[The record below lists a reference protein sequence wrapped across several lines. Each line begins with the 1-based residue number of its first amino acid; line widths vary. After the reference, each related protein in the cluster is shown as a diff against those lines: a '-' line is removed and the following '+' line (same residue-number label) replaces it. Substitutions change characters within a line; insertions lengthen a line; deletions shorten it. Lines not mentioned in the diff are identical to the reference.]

1 MGIHSHGHG
10 HHHANERTG
19 AVLRFSL
26 IATLIYIVLLVVMGY
41 RSHSLALF
49 SEAGHN
55 LSDFLALLLSWVA
68 IYFQSRP
75 PDSTRTYGYH
85 RAGVLAAFVNALTL
99 VGIAIFIFFEALE
112 RLRTPVD
119 VHAKTVVWVA
129 AIGVVLNGAIAG
141 MLWSTSRDVNI
152 RSAFIHQLGD
162 TLSTAAVIVG
172 GAVMIFTGM
181 TWIDPVLS
189 IGIAALVLWSSFDI
203 IRETLNILLEGTPRG
218 LKVADIVNEIK
229 AREGVLDV
237 HDLHVWSIGSEVHTL
252 SCHVLIADI
261 PLSESDSI
269 LRDVKRCLEERF
281 HIVHTTIQFEHA
293 GCETEH
299 ECVMPVHT
307 GHSHTHSH

>member
-1 MGIHSHGHG
+1 MHSHGA
-10 HHHANERTG
+10 HHTKS
-19 AVLRFSL
+19 VLRFSL
-26 IATLIYIVLLVVMGY
+26 IATLLYIVLLVVAGV
-41 RSHSLALF
+41 RSHSLALL

-75 PDSTRTYGYH
+75 ADASRTYGYH
-85 RAGVLAAFVNALTL
+85 RAGVLAAFVNALSL
-99 VGIAIFIFFEALE
+99 VVIAGFIFYEALN
-112 RLRTPVD
+112 RLRAPLD
-119 VHAKTVVWVA
+119 VHAKTVIWVA
-129 AIGVVLNGAIAG
+129 AIGVVMNGVIAG
-141 MLWSTSRDVNI
+141 LLWSSSRDINI
-152 RSAFIHQLGD
+152 RSACIHQLGD

-172 GAVMIFTGM
+172 GAVMMFSGL

-189 IGIAALVLWSSFDI
+189 IGIAALILWSSFDI

-218 LKVADIVNEIK
+218 LKVADIVSEIK
-229 AREGVLDV
+229 SRTGVLDV

-252 SCHVLIADI
+252 SCHILIADI

-269 LRDVKRCLEERF
+269 LRDVKACLHDRF

-299 ECVMPVHT
+299 ECVMPVHSHQ
-307 GHSHTHSH
+307 GHSHSH

>member
-1 MGIHSHGHG
+1 MHSHAQ
-10 HHHANERTG
+10 HHTKS
-19 AVLRFSL
+19 VLRFSL
-26 IATLIYIVLLVVMGY
+26 FATLVYIVLLVIAGV
-41 RSHSLALF
+41 RAHSLALF

-55 LSDFLALLLSWVA
+55 LSDFLALALSWVA

-75 PDSTRTYGYH
+75 ADSSRTYGYH

-99 VGIAIFIFFEALE
+99 VGIAIFIFFEAFA
-112 RLRTPVD
+112 RLRAPVD
-119 VHAKTVVWVA
+119 VHATTVVWVA
-129 AIGVVLNGAIAG
+129 AIGVLLNGAIAG
-141 MLWSTSRDVNI
+141 IVWSTHRDVNI

-162 TLSTAAVIVG
+162 TLSTAAVIIG
-172 GAVMIFTGM
+172 GIVMMFTGL

-189 IGIAALVLWSSFDI
+189 IGIAALVLWSSADI

-218 LKVADIVNEIK
+218 LTVADIVSEIK
-229 AREGVLDV
+229 SRKGVLDV

-252 SCHVLIADI
+252 SCHILIADL

-269 LRDVKRCLEERF
+269 LRDVKACLADRF

-299 ECVMPVHT
+299 ECVMPVAVH
-307 GHSHTHSH
+307 HSHTHSH